1 MINITE
7 YDISSTIHLS
17 IIDIPQI
24 DQVLENLLD
33 KEIVY
38 ICEGNSGTD
47 IKTVKKDLVHLFAKK
62 TDDWKIGAI
71 AEFFMHLYIRQKGFI
86 QEFLYRNTE
95 EESIKKGFDGLYCT
109 EHDEFMWLMESK
121 SGFISTKNISHKAKI
136 KEAMNDLCDKVSGKG
151 QTNNP
156 WKNAYNHASNIN
168 ININTTLREDLNQ
181 LKNNFINGVFSD
193 ISFFNTI
200 PCGTVFLEGAWQQ
213 IAHDVISNDITS
225 IIDTLQGR
233 KILVICATQNSMQMF
248 LDYINKQE

>member
-71 AEFFMHLYIRQKGFI
+71 AEFLCICIYVKKDLSKNFYIGIQRRSLLKRDLMDFI
-86 QEFLYRNTE
+86 VLN
-95 EESIKKGFDGLYCT
+95 
-109 EHDEFMWLMESK
+109 M
-121 SGFISTKNISHKAKI
+121 
-136 KEAMNDLCDKVSGKG
+136 MNLCG
-151 QTNNP
+151 
-156 WKNAYNHASNIN
+156 
-168 ININTTLREDLNQ
+168 
-181 LKNNFINGVFSD
+181 
-193 ISFFNTI
+193 
-200 PCGTVFLEGAWQQ
+200 
-213 IAHDVISNDITS
+213 
-225 IIDTLQGR
+225 
-233 KILVICATQNSMQMF
+233 
-248 LDYINKQE
+248 